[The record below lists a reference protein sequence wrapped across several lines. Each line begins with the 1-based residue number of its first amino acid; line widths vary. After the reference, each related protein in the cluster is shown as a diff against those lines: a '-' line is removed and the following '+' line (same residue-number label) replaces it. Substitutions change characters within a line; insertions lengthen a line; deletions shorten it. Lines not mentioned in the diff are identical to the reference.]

1 MKSKKVVIRFDGSPL
16 SRDEI
21 EVAYKEIKKAYKLL
35 DSMPEKKR
43 RSKETRELLVK
54 LAMLEGLLGFF
65 ENQLN
70 QSNLRE
76 IHYT

>member
-1 MKSKKVVIRFDGSPL
+1 MRKKPIVVRFDGSPL

-21 EVAYKEIKKAYKLL
+21 EAAYKDIKRAYKLL